1 MFDVAVARGGDAV
14 FRAFKLGHQVLEI
27 AARLEVGVVFRD
39 GKQAREAIAQL
50 ALRSAVALQGGGVAE
65 HLWSRRNAA
74 DPCAR
79 RGDFGQ
85 QGLFVFGVAFDGF
98 DQIGDEIGAALVLV
112 DDFRPGG
119 IHALIGALQAVVEG
133 DAVSAEEG
141 GEAEKDEG
149 QAFHKR
155 LQ

>member
-1 MFDVAVARGGDAV
+1 M
-14 FRAFKLGHQVLEI
+14 
-27 AARLEVGVVFRD
+27 
-39 GKQAREAIAQL
+39 
-50 ALRSAVALQGGGVAE
+50 
-65 HLWSRRNAA
+65 
-74 DPCAR
+74 
-79 RGDFGQ
+79 
-85 QGLFVFGVAFDGF
+85 FGVAFDGF